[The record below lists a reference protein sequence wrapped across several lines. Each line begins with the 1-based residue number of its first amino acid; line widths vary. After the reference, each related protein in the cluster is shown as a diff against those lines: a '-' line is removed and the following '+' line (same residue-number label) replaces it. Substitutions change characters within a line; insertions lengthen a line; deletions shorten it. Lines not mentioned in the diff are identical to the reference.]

1 MRKFLFLLF
10 AASVLVSCSKYEEPP
25 AGLMD
30 KYYFVKTDGIAL
42 AVRVAGKIDSD
53 VAIIATH
60 GGPGGSSQ
68 TFRFTNGF
76 RTLEN
81 NYKIVYWDQRASGI
95 TQGNP
100 STSQINIE
108 QYSKDV
114 DAIVEFTRQ
123 IVGAKSVFLLGHS
136 WGGGLTAYYLQDQ
149 QSHQD
154 KLKGYI
160 SVCPAYNVVGGLG
173 ASRQWVINAAL
184 VRITLN
190 KDVDYW
196 RKALQFY
203 ERTPI
208 ILAGSF
214 LDHATYLG
222 KADGALFNKKA
233 PVLKS
238 YLPAFESQPIGQ
250 NPFFVGENMTIGGKE
265 IYGNMDLT
273 PLLGRINLPTLLMW
287 GDKDGLLPPD
297 KVPNHPA
304 QVELVNAFMNGISTP
319 DSDKQFVR
327 YMQSAHQ
334 PMQEEG
340 LKFAVDVALFI
351 EKYK

>member
-1 MRKFLFLLF
+1 MRKCLFL
-10 AASVLVSCSKYEEPP
+10 VLGIVVWTACSKYEDPP

-30 KYYFVKTDGIAL
+30 KHYFVKTDGIAL
-42 AVRVAGKIDSD
+42 AVRVSGKIDSD

-68 TFRFTNGF
+68 TFRFTRGF
-76 RTLEN
+76 RNLEN
-81 NYKIVYWDQRASGI
+81 NYKIIYWDQRASGI

-100 STSQINIE
+100 STSQITIE

-114 DAIVEFTRQ
+114 DAIVEFARQ
-123 IVGAKSVFLLGHS
+123 VVGAKSIFLLGHS

-149 QSHQD
+149 QAHQD

-160 SVCPAYNVVGGLG
+160 AVCPAYNVVGGLG

-184 VRITLN
+184 VRIALGRE
-190 KDVDYW
+190 VDYW
-196 RKALQFY
+196 RRALQFY
-203 ERTPI
+203 ERTPM

-222 KADGALFNKKA
+222 KADGAIFNKNA
-233 PVLKS
+233 PTVKS
-238 YLPAFESQPIGQ
+238 YLPAFESQTISQ
-250 NPFFVGENMTIGGKE
+250 NPFFVGENMTISGKE

-273 PLLGRINLPTLLMW
+273 PMMNRIKLPTLLMW

-304 QVELVNAFMNGISTP
+304 QTELVKAFMDNISTP
-319 DSDKQFVR
+319 DNDKFFVR

-340 LKFAVDVALFI
+340 PKFAIDVALFV
-351 EKYK
+351 ERYK